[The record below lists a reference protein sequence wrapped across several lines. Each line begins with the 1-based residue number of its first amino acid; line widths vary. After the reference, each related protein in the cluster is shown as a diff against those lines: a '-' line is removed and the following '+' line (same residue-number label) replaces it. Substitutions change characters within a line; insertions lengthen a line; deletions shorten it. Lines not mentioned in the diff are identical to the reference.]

1 MSGVWKM
8 LMVFAAA
15 YAASLVLVFLL
26 QPRLVYFPMQGRYST
41 TPQARGLA
49 FERLTLPTD
58 DGEQLAAWWIPALA
72 SVPAHGTVLLFHG
85 NAGTIEHRIDYAA
98 MFAAMGYHTLL
109 VDYRGYGESSGSPS
123 EQGTY
128 RDAAASWR
136 WLTQSRGVKPA
147 DIVLF
152 GESLGGGVATWL
164 AAREQPRALILAST
178 FTSVPALG
186 AQVYPWLP
194 VRWLARIH
202 YDNLANLERISAPL
216 LIAHSPADD
225 IIPYAHGQRLY
236 AAAQQPKAMLDLA
249 GGHNDGFVFMREAW
263 RHALR
268 EFLAPYAQK

>member
-109 VDYRGYGESSGSPS
+109 VDYRHDCLVLRAESRCARSRS
-123 EQGTY
+123 
-128 RDAAASWR
+128 AA
-136 WLTQSRGVKPA
+136 
-147 DIVLF
+147 
-152 GESLGGGVATWL
+152 
-164 AAREQPRALILAST
+164 
-178 FTSVPALG
+178 
-186 AQVYPWLP
+186 
-194 VRWLARIH
+194 VRR
-202 YDNLANLERISAPL
+202 
-216 LIAHSPADD
+216 
-225 IIPYAHGQRLY
+225 Q
-236 AAAQQPKAMLDLA
+236 DLA
-249 GGHNDGFVFMREAW
+249 GMDHG
-263 RHALR
+263 
-268 EFLAPYAQK
+268 